1 MKLSEALIEK
11 AKSAKTAEELIE
23 FAKAVNIEL
32 SAEEATKAFAELHK
46 SGELS
51 DDELDNVAGGCGGE
65 EIPEPKY

>member
-46 SGELS
+46 SG
-51 DDELDNVAGGCGGE
+51 
-65 EIPEPKY
+65 